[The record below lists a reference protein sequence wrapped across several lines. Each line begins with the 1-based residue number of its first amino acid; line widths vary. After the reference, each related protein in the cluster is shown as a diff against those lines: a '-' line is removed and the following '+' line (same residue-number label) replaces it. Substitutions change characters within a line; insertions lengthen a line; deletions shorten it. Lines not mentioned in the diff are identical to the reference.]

1 MFWLTYG
8 AFLLCG
14 VFMYVGGRLVQKKR
28 TKKSAVAMR
37 LLQIVSLL
45 LIIDLALYDFELIS
59 SGVYI
64 GALVVG
70 LLVQL
75 AALFYSKK
83 SKD

>member
-14 VFMYVGGRLVQKKR
+14 VFVYVGGRLVQKKR

-45 LIIDLALYDFELIS
+45 LIIDLALYDLELIP

-75 AALFYSKK
+75 AALLYSKK